1 MAHLI
6 GNRKDIKVSFSERA
20 EILRLQEEGNLV
32 PLYEYLIGRINEYEI
47 SLWEDKFFSDA
58 TGEEM
63 TLNHLT
69 CLLRRDLMEHSGV
82 QVSGQVAAKLTSWL
96 LKALV
101 SSCLESGSLELDATK
116 LLSRI
121 GFSSQTPAESFG

>member
-1 MAHLI
+1 MGHLI
-6 GNRKDIKVSFSERA
+6 GNREDIKASSSERK
-20 EILRLQEEGNLV
+20 ELLRLSEEGKLTAV
-32 PLYEYLIGRINEYEI
+32 YQYLIDRINEYEI
-47 SLWEDKFFSDA
+47 SIWEEKFFSDL

-69 CLLRRDLMEHSGV
+69 CLLRRDLIEHSGV
-82 QVSGQVAAKLTSWL
+82 EISGHVARKLTTWL
-96 LKALV
+96 LKALI

-121 GFSSQTPAESFG
+121 GFSSQSLAVPCD

>member
-1 MAHLI
+1 MGHLI
-6 GNRKDIKVSFSERA
+6 GNREDIKASSSERK
-20 EILRLQEEGNLV
+20 ELLRVSEEGKLTAV
-32 PLYEYLIGRINEYEI
+32 YQYLIDRINEYEI
-47 SLWEDKFFSDA
+47 SIWEEKFFSDL

-69 CLLRRDLMEHSGV
+69 CLLRRDLVEHSGV
-82 QVSGQVAAKLTSWL
+82 EISGHVARKLTTWL
-96 LKALV
+96 LKALI

-121 GFSSQTPAESFG
+121 GFSSQTPAASCD